1 MGGSETEFQ
10 NSEVD
15 LAGREM
21 GNHELTTR
29 RASPA
34 FRAIKVFG
42 VSRASH
48 VKLPRF
54 DGQNDLLGY
63 LEQMVRVFT
72 DDGTRLEALDDTL
85 LGTPAATH

>member
-1 MGGSETEFQ
+1 
-10 NSEVD
+10 
-15 LAGREM
+15 M
-21 GNHELTTR
+21 GNHELATFCPFLY
-29 RASPA
+29 SWA
-34 FRAIKVFG
+34 FRARKVFG

-48 VKLPRF
+48 VKLPRK

-72 DDGTRLEALDDTL
+72 DEGTILEALDDTL